1 MNQNVQA
8 AARPPIMMSETD
20 ADKIT
25 DLALA
30 ARGRVGQVSS
40 LLLEEIDRA
49 DIVPAEALPSD
60 VVSMSS
66 TVEFIDEGA
75 GVGREIQLVYP
86 HDADIE
92 QGRIS
97 ILTPVGAGLIGLRE
111 GQSIAW
117 PDRDGHV
124 RGLRVVKVLRQ

>member
-1 MNQNVQA
+1 MTQNLQA
-8 AARPPIMMSETD
+8 ATRPPLMMTETD

-30 ARGRVGQVSS
+30 ARDRAGQVSS

-49 DIVPAEALPSD
+49 DIVVPDALPSD
-60 VVSMSS
+60 VISMSS
-66 TVEFIDEGA
+66 TVEFIDEGT
-75 GVGREIQLVYP
+75 GVGRAIQLVYP
-86 HDADIE
+86 HEADIE

-124 RGLRVVKVLRQ
+124 RALRVVKVLRQ

>member
-1 MNQNVQA
+1 MTQNLQA
-8 AARPPIMMSETD
+8 ATRPPLMMTETD

-30 ARGRVGQVSS
+30 ARDRAGQVSS

-49 DIVPAEALPSD
+49 DIVAPDALPSD
-60 VVSMSS
+60 VISISS
-66 TVEFIDEGA
+66 TVEFIDEGT
-75 GVGREIQLVYP
+75 GVGRTIQRVYP

-124 RGLRVVKVLRQ
+124 RALRVVKVLRQ

>member
-1 MNQNVQA
+1 MTQNLQA
-8 AARPPIMMSETD
+8 ATRPPLMMTETD

-30 ARGRVGQVSS
+30 ARDRAGQVSS

-49 DIVPAEALPSD
+49 DIVVPDALPSD
-60 VVSMSS
+60 VISMSS
-66 TVEFIDEGA
+66 TVEFIDEGT
-75 GVGREIQLVYP
+75 GVGRTIQLVYP
-86 HDADIE
+86 HEADIE

-124 RGLRVVKVLRQ
+124 RALRVVKVLRQ

>member
-1 MNQNVQA
+1 MTQNLQA
-8 AARPPIMMSETD
+8 ATRPPLMMTETD

-30 ARGRVGQVSS
+30 ARDRAAQVSS

-49 DIVPAEALPSD
+49 DIVAPDALPSD
-60 VVSMSS
+60 VISMSS
-66 TVEFIDEGA
+66 TVEFIDEGT
-75 GVGREIQLVYP
+75 GVGRTIQLVYP
-86 HDADIE
+86 HEADIE

-124 RGLRVVKVLRQ
+124 RALRVVKVLRQ

>member
-1 MNQNVQA
+1 MTQNLQA
-8 AARPPIMMSETD
+8 ATRPPIMMTETD

-30 ARGRVGQVSS
+30 ARDRAGQVSS

-49 DIVPAEALPSD
+49 DIVAPDALPSD
-60 VVSMSS
+60 VISMSS
-66 TVEFIDEGA
+66 TVEFVDEGA
-75 GVGREIQLVYP
+75 GVGRKIQLVYP

-111 GQSIAW
+111 GQSIEW

-124 RGLRVVKVLRQ
+124 RALRVVKVLRQ

>member
-1 MNQNVQA
+1 MTQNLQA
-8 AARPPIMMSETD
+8 ATRPPLMMTETD

-30 ARGRVGQVSS
+30 ARDRAGQVSS
-40 LLLEEIDRA
+40 LLLDEIDRA
-49 DIVPAEALPSD
+49 DIVAPDALPSD
-60 VVSMSS
+60 VISMSS
-66 TVEFIDEGA
+66 TVEFIDEGT
-75 GVGREIQLVYP
+75 GVGRTIQLVYP
-86 HDADIE
+86 HEADIE

-124 RGLRVVKVLRQ
+124 RALRVVKVLRQ

>member
-1 MNQNVQA
+1 MTQNLQA
-8 AARPPIMMSETD
+8 ATRPPLMMTETD

-30 ARGRVGQVSS
+30 ARDRAGQVSS
-40 LLLEEIDRA
+40 LLLDEIDRA
-49 DIVPAEALPSD
+49 DIVAPDALPSD
-60 VVSMSS
+60 VISMSS
-66 TVEFIDEGA
+66 TVEFIDEGT
-75 GVGREIQLVYP
+75 GVGRTIQLVYP
-86 HDADIE
+86 HEADIE

-117 PDRDGHV
+117 PIATAMFAPCGW
-124 RGLRVVKVLRQ
+124 

>member
-1 MNQNVQA
+1 
-8 AARPPIMMSETD
+8 MMTETD

-30 ARGRVGQVSS
+30 ARDRAGQVSS

-49 DIVPAEALPSD
+49 DIVAPDALPSD
-60 VVSMSS
+60 VISMSS
-66 TVEFIDEGA
+66 TVEFIDEGT
-75 GVGREIQLVYP
+75 GVGRTIQLVYP
-86 HDADIE
+86 HEADIE

-124 RGLRVVKVLRQ
+124 RALRVVKVLRQ

>member
-1 MNQNVQA
+1 MTQNLQA
-8 AARPPIMMSETD
+8 ATRPPLMMTETD

-30 ARGRVGQVSS
+30 ARDRAGQVSS

-49 DIVPAEALPSD
+49 DIVAPDALPSD
-60 VVSMSS
+60 VISMSS
-66 TVEFIDEGA
+66 TVEFIDEGT
-75 GVGREIQLVYP
+75 GVGRTIQLVYP
-86 HDADIE
+86 HEADIE

-124 RGLRVVKVLRQ
+124 RALRVVKVLRQ

>member
-1 MNQNVQA
+1 MTQNLQA
-8 AARPPIMMSETD
+8 ATRPPLMMTETD

-30 ARGRVGQVSS
+30 ARDRAGQVSS
-40 LLLEEIDRA
+40 LLLEEIDRV
-49 DIVPAEALPSD
+49 DIVAPDALPSD
-60 VVSMSS
+60 VISMSS
-66 TVEFIDEGA
+66 TVEFIDEGT
-75 GVGREIQLVYP
+75 GVGRTIQLVYP
-86 HDADIE
+86 HEADIE

-124 RGLRVVKVLRQ
+124 RALRVVKVLRQ